1 MAVRQNIDLSEI
13 IEKQKLS
20 SFIVRVVFL
29 SWLVTFFDGFDMGA
43 MSFVA
48 PDLSAA
54 LHISRLTLGK
64 VFSAGQTGMVLGG
77 FLFGYLGDL
86 IGRRMSIIV
95 ATISFGILTLGL
107 AASGNY
113 AALFALRF
121 VQGIAVG
128 GLLPLAW
135 ALNIEYVPR
144 RFRSTV
150 VTLIMLG
157 WTFGS
162 SFAGPMTIWLV
173 PRYGWRSLF
182 VFGGCAAFLVTGLL
196 IFFLPE
202 SVKFLANTNR
212 RPDLIARYAQRLA
225 PEAAISAA
233 DQFVVSGEGSG
244 SIMRFR
250 VSLLFRGE
258 LRWITPLIWT
268 AYTLSSV
275 AVFFCSSWGPT
286 ILQTIGFSRSTA
298 SLAVSITSLGGA
310 LGGLLLTHFVDKRGA
325 ISIMA
330 FPLLAVPTL
339 LAMGLTGIRGNG
351 FLVLNFFAM
360 MFLIGAHL
368 GLQSIAGI
376 FYPSAYRANG
386 AGWAASIG
394 KIGSIVGPLIGGILL
409 SSRLPVK
416 HVYALLSICPV
427 LVGVGVLLI
436 GRRQRNMASGNGSRT
451 GRNDGEQF
459 QVEPVPPFTT
469 GTAVRD

>member
-1 MAVRQNIDLSEI
+1 MAVRQNTDLSAI

-20 SFIVRVVFL
+20 LFIVRVVFL
-29 SWLVTFFDGFDMGA
+29 SWLVTFFDGFDMSV

-54 LHISRLTLGK
+54 LHINRLALGK

-77 FLFGYLGDL
+77 FLFGYLGDW
-86 IGRRMSIIV
+86 IGRRLSIIL
-95 ATISFGILTLGL
+95 ATASFGVLTLEL

-113 AALFALRF
+113 AALLGLRF

-150 VTLIMLG
+150 VTCIMLG

-182 VFGGCAAFLVTGLL
+182 VFGGCAAFVVTGLL
-196 IFFLPE
+196 LLFLPE
-202 SVKFLANTNR
+202 SIKFLASKTK

-225 PEAAISAA
+225 PALPISAA
-233 DQFVVSGEGSG
+233 DRFVVSGEVIGPSE
-244 SIMRFR
+244 RFR
-250 VSLLFRGE
+250 LSLLFRGE
-258 LRWITPLIWT
+258 LRWMTPMIWA
-268 AYTLSSV
+268 AYTVSSV
-275 AVFFCSSWGPT
+275 AVFFNSSWGPT
-286 ILQTIGFSRSTA
+286 ILQAVGFSRSTA
-298 SLAVSITSLGGA
+298 ALAVSITSLGGA
-310 LGGLLLTHFVDKRGA
+310 MGGLLLTRFVDKRGA
-325 ISIMA
+325 ITIMA
-330 FPLLAVPTL
+330 FPLLAVPAL
-339 LAMGLTGIRGNG
+339 LLMGLSGIGGIG
-351 FLVLNFFAM
+351 FLALNFFAM
-360 MFLIGAHL
+360 MFLVGAHL

-394 KIGSIVGPLIGGILL
+394 KIGSIVGPFIGGLLL
-409 SSRLPVK
+409 SSRLHVK
-416 HVYALLSICPV
+416 HVYALLAICPI
-427 LVGVGVLLI
+427 LVAAGVFIIGGLQRRIASGI
-436 GRRQRNMASGNGSRT
+436 GRGLRRNNDAQVQAEPMA
-451 GRNDGEQF
+451 
-459 QVEPVPPFTT
+459 PLTT
-469 GTAVRD
+469 RSTARD

>member
-1 MAVRQNIDLSEI
+1 MAFRQNIDRKIDLSEI

-20 SFIVRVVFL
+20 PFIVRVVFL
-29 SWLVTFFDGFDMGA
+29 SWLVTFFDGFDMSV

-48 PDLSAA
+48 PDLSAS

-77 FLFGYLGDL
+77 FFFGYLGDR
-86 IGRRMSIIV
+86 IGRRVSIIL
-95 ATISFGILTLGL
+95 ATVSFGILTLGL
-107 AASGNY
+107 AASGSY
-113 AALFALRF
+113 RALLALRF

-135 ALNIEYVPR
+135 SLNIEYVPR

-182 VFGGCAAFLVTGLL
+182 SFGGCAAFLVTGLL
-196 IFFLPE
+196 LLFLPE
-202 SVKFLANTNR
+202 SIKFLASKNM
-212 RPDLIARYAQRLA
+212 RPDLIVRYAHGLA
-225 PEAAISAA
+225 PALRISAA
-233 DQFVVSGEGSG
+233 DQFVVSRESRASTGS
-244 SIMRFR
+244 FR
-250 VSLLFRGE
+250 VSLLFRDE
-258 LRWITPLIWT
+258 LRWITPAIWT
-268 AYTLSSV
+268 SYTISSV
-275 AVFFCSSWGPT
+275 AVFFSSSWGPT
-286 ILQTIGFSRSTA
+286 ILQTIGFSRSAA

-310 LGGLLLTHFVDKRGA
+310 MGGLILTRFVDTRGT

-330 FPLLAVPTL
+330 FPLLSVPTL
-339 LAMGLTGIRGNG
+339 LLMGLTGIGGLG
-351 FLVLNFFAM
+351 FLTLNFFAM
-360 MFLIGAHL
+360 MFLIGGHL
-368 GLQSIAGI
+368 ALQSIAGI

-394 KIGSIVGPLIGGILL
+394 KIGSIIGPLVGGIFL

-416 HVYALLSICPV
+416 HIYALLAICPV
-427 LVGVGVLLI
+427 LVAAGVLII
-436 GRRQRNMASGNGSRT
+436 GRLQRRIAGSI
-451 GRNDGEQF
+451 GDGIGSSSDAQLHA
-459 QVEPVPPFTT
+459 EPV
-469 GTAVRD
+469 A